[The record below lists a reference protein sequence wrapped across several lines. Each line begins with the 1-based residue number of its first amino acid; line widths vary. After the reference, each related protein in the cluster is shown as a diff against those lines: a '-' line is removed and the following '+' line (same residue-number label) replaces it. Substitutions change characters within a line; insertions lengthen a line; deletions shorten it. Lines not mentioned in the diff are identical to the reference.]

1 MTNPYKQLIDAA
13 ALLEKQAE
21 ALDAAAVQIE
31 KVAAEAREAKQA
43 KLAAD
48 KAAKQAKLAS
58 EVKPAEVDKAKLA
71 PLAKQA
77 AATLREQGLIS
88 NKESED
94 LFAAQL
100 LNHEQAIQ
108 KLAQLAKVASVPRR
122 AAVVVDP
129 TGGQAA
135 ETADGMWEKRAA
147 AHLNN
152 LHVRG

>member
-31 KVAAEAREAKQA
+31 KVAAEARGAKQA

-48 KAAKQAKLAS
+48 EAAKQAKLA
-58 EVKPAEVDKAKLA
+58 KAKLA